1 MVVIIIEEHS
11 STNKQA
17 NNNVTSII
25 NRSASSTTTSSSIT
39 NHSNQCNHQDVG
51 VPIIPE
57 KSSIQ
62 IVSSCTSGDV
72 IHHVEDQILN
82 RKNNDNIVGCDDGT
96 GENCRL
102 TTSENAT
109 NPVLVNNNTST
120 YIDLLTSQRL
130 WLESTPPSD
139 EQRILDTD
147 IVQSD
152 LQNYETSLNK
162 QFASEDNSLQ
172 KTKTFTA
179 CDSDSKHFKPCL
191 GENGYQFFPGSKV
204 SSLIASKSTKVSS
217 SVHISSP
224 IASCNSTNNVEN
236 SNISNEA
243 FLYLGR
249 DLLSGN
255 AESHSRLP
263 SKNPIS
269 APSNGHSTIS
279 KVNEREKHSETRK
292 NDSSIDKS
300 FSLDSA
306 LETSNSSKE
315 TTIKSGTNYQ
325 IVFVHF

>member
-102 TTSENAT
+102 TTNENAT

-147 IVQSD
+147 LVQ
-152 LQNYETSLNK
+152 
-162 QFASEDNSLQ
+162 
-172 KTKTFTA
+172 
-179 CDSDSKHFKPCL
+179 
-191 GENGYQFFPGSKV
+191 
-204 SSLIASKSTKVSS
+204 
-217 SVHISSP
+217 
-224 IASCNSTNNVEN
+224 
-236 SNISNEA
+236 
-243 FLYLGR
+243 
-249 DLLSGN
+249 
-255 AESHSRLP
+255 
-263 SKNPIS
+263 KNCKIIQ
-269 APSNGHSTIS
+269 H
-279 KVNEREKHSETRK
+279 
-292 NDSSIDKS
+292 
-300 FSLDSA
+300 L
-306 LETSNSSKE
+306 
-315 TTIKSGTNYQ
+315 
-325 IVFVHF
+325 

>member
-72 IHHVEDQILN
+72 IHHVEDQNLN
-82 RKNNDNIVGCDDGT
+82 CKNNDDIVGCDDGT

-102 TTSENAT
+102 NTSENAT
-109 NPVLVNNNTST
+109 NQVLVNNNTST

-130 WLESTPPSD
+130 WLESTLPFN

-179 CDSDSKHFKPCL
+179 CDSDTKHSKPCL
-191 GENGYQFFPGSKV
+191 GQNGYHFFPESTV
-204 SSLIASKSTKVSS
+204 PSLRASSSTEESS
-217 SVHISSP
+217 SVHISP
-224 IASCNSTNNVEN
+224 HLFT
-236 SNISNEA
+236 
-243 FLYLGR
+243 
-249 DLLSGN
+249 
-255 AESHSRLP
+255 H
-263 SKNPIS
+263 
-269 APSNGHSTIS
+269 
-279 KVNEREKHSETRK
+279 
-292 NDSSIDKS
+292 
-300 FSLDSA
+300 
-306 LETSNSSKE
+306 
-315 TTIKSGTNYQ
+315 Q
-325 IVFVHF
+325 IM